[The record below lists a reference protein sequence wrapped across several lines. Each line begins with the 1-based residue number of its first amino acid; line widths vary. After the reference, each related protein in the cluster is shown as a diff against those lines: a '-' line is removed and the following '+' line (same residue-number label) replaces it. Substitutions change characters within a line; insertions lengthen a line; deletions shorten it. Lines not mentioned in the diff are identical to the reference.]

1 MALLMS
7 HFNAPTNKRKRLD
20 KIVDASP
27 DHFAA
32 TASQY
37 VLVSSN
43 ALDLLKEALA
53 SKLTFDE
60 MRKLEVE
67 LSYLK

>member
-1 MALLMS
+1 MS
-7 HFNAPTNKRKRLD
+7 HFVAPTNKRKRLG
-20 KIVDASP
+20 KIIDANP

-32 TASQY
+32 TTSQY
-37 VLVSSN
+37 ALVSSN
-43 ALDLLKEALA
+43 ALDLLKEVLA

-60 MRKLEVE
+60 LLKLEVE